1 MRLLSPAAFSA
12 ARYPEA
18 LRDDEIQLWYFP
30 ADDGLGA
37 RRDEAWLRPLLAAH
51 VGCAPER
58 LVLRRGAHGK
68 PYLDEPAAFEF
79 NLSHSRGAALL
90 GLSRRQPIGVDIETS
105 RRERPVLELA
115 RRFFAD
121 SEADALAAI
130 AASERQAAFLRLWS
144 CKEAVVKADGRG
156 IGFGLSRV
164 AFTLDAN
171 GMPARLNVIDA
182 SAGAA
187 TQWQIVGLAPSK
199 GHTGALAW
207 RGTERPVRGFV
218 AMAP

>member
-1 MRLLSPAAFSA
+1 MRLLSPADFSA

-30 ADDGLGA
+30 ANEGLGT

-51 VGCAPER
+51 VGCAPQR
-58 LVLRRGAHGK
+58 LHLRRGAHGK
-68 PYLDEPAAFEF
+68 PYLAEPAAFEF

-90 GLSRRQPIGVDIETS
+90 GLSGRQAIGVDIETS

-115 RRFFAD
+115 RRFFAA
-121 SEADALAAI
+121 SEADALSGIDAGG
-130 AASERQAAFLRLWS
+130 RQAAFLRLWS

-164 AFTLDAN
+164 AFALDAN
-171 GMPARLNVIDA
+171 GMPVRLNVIDT
-182 SAGAA
+182 SAGTIA
-187 TQWQIVGLAPSK
+187 QWQIVGLAPSL

-207 RGTERPVRGFV
+207 RGAERPVRAFV
-218 AMAP
+218 AMPP